1 MYNDPG
7 LVAVLAYDGLC
18 TFEFGIAMEIF
29 GLPRPEFDFPWYS
42 HRIVAVDEGP
52 MRALG
57 GMQVATDAGL
67 ELLADARTIIVP
79 GWRSREERPPEP
91 LLDALRAA
99 HDRGAR
105 LLSICSGVFVLASTG
120 LLDGKRATTH
130 WRYTSELAA
139 RFCAIEV
146 DADVLYVD
154 SGQLIT
160 SAGSAAGIDAC
171 LHLVCRDF
179 GTHVANTVA
188 RRLVMAPQRSGGQ
201 AQFIPAPVARAPR
214 DDLAP
219 VLEWALQHAGK
230 PLSVKQLAAKALM
243 SERTFLRRFSD
254 ATGMTPKA
262 WLQQARMTLARD
274 LLESSHLSSEQISER
289 CGFASVE
296 SFRVAFRK
304 AVGLAPTFYRERFG
318 DRGGAMSR

>member
-1 MYNDPG
+1 MYQDPG

-18 TFEFGIAMEIF
+18 TFEFGIAVEIF

-57 GMQVATDAGL
+57 GMQIVADAGL
-67 ELLADARTIIVP
+67 EFLAAARTIIVP
-79 GWRSREERPPEP
+79 GWRNREERPPQA

-105 LLSICSGVFVLASTG
+105 LLSICSGVFVLAATG

-130 WRYTSELAA
+130 WRYTSELGT
-139 RFCAIEV
+139 RFPAIEV
-146 DADVLYVD
+146 NPDVLYVD

-179 GTHVANTVA
+179 GTQVANTVA
-188 RRLVMAPQRSGGQ
+188 RRLVMAPLRSGGQ
-201 AQFIPAPVARAPR
+201 AQFIPTPVAQAPR
-214 DDLAP
+214 DALAP
-219 VLEWALQHAGK
+219 VMEWALQHAGE

-262 WLQQARMTLARD
+262 WLQQARMALARE
-274 LLESSHLSSEQISER
+274 LLESSRLSNDQIAER

-304 AVGLAPTFYRERFG
+304 ATGVAPSLYRKRFG
-318 DRGGAMSR
+318 DRGGARA